1 MLSSDED
8 WGVGS
13 TALYSC
19 EEGFHVTGQS
29 ELVCGE
35 DNGVVEWKGEI
46 PICKKLG
53 TTCIY
58 TRHHCFIVSP
68 FHHK

>member
-1 MLSSDED
+1 MLSSDEN
-8 WGVGS
+8 WGVG
-13 TALYSC
+13 TTTQYSC
-19 EEGFHVTGQS
+19 EKGFHITGQS

-35 DNGVVEWKGEI
+35 DNGVVEWEGEI
-46 PICKKLG
+46 PICKTLG

-58 TRHHCFIVSP
+58 TRHCFIVSP